1 MTCRRR
7 SPPVAL
13 GPGLPHQVPAWLLTA
28 ALLACGPRDISPPA
42 PSDGEVARPRQPPLA
57 PAPEADASALPV
69 THLTTHDPATLR
81 GLDLGQL
88 RSLELSL
95 SPEDTTT
102 RLAARLPDPAEDAC
116 AQLDLLAL
124 APRSPSL
131 RTLRIAGC
139 EDAVRAGLGELS
151 TQLTTLQ
158 LTDMVLDPVLA
169 GRIASV
175 RTLET
180 LELTRVSVRDVEA
193 VRAALASASFRVL
206 QVEEGSAHVLNAVR
220 GMYEPVS
227 ELRLEGRW
235 LGPDVLSA
243 LSRMR
248 HLRIVRLSQTEISNY
263 GLSFLRNLPGL
274 EALHLDEET
283 VNNQSPMYL
292 RGLPLRSLSCRCPG
306 LGDVGARHLRQ
317 LNALERLRLEDTALT
332 NEGVTSL
339 GQLSA
344 LTDIVLAGADVAD
357 VGLRALTVLPGL
369 RRLDLRSASLDDADL
384 RPLAEAT
391 SLRALTLRGPGVK
404 DPTLRII
411 ADLEQ
416 LESLDLEGTQ
426 VSDLGLR
433 HLRSLSGLRHLN
445 LRGTRVS
452 QRGFESLQR
461 LTSLTSL
468 DLGDTD
474 VVDAAIRQIAAV
486 ASLEELRLDGTLVTA
501 EGLRPLRE
509 LPRLQL
515 VDLRNTRV
523 DPSDGRDALPGVK
536 LAPPS

>member
-1 MTCRRR
+1 MTRRCP
-7 SPPVAL
+7 STPL
-13 GPGLPHQVPAWLLTA
+13 GSRPGPQVPGWLLA
-28 ALLACGPRDISPPA
+28 SVLVACSARESPSPA
-42 PSDGEVARPRQPPLA
+42 PSSREVSPQAQTPMV
-57 PAPEADASALPV
+57 PAPEEVPRARPV
-69 THLTTHDPATLR
+69 THLTTHDPAALR
-81 GLDLGQL
+81 GLELGQL
-88 RSLELSL
+88 SSLELSL
-95 SPEDTTT
+95 SLEDTTA
-102 RLAARLPDPAEDAC
+102 RLAAQLPDPPEDAC

-124 APRSPSL
+124 APRLPAL
-131 RTLRIAGC
+131 RTLRVAGC

-151 TQLTTLQ
+151 AQLTTLQ

-206 QVEEGSAHVLNAVR
+206 HVEEGSAHVLNAVR

>member
-1 MTCRRR
+1 
-7 SPPVAL
+7 
-13 GPGLPHQVPAWLLTA
+13 
-28 ALLACGPRDISPPA
+28 
-42 PSDGEVARPRQPPLA
+42 
-57 PAPEADASALPV
+57 
-69 THLTTHDPATLR
+69 
-81 GLDLGQL
+81 
-88 RSLELSL
+88 
-95 SPEDTTT
+95 
-102 RLAARLPDPAEDAC
+102 
-116 AQLDLLAL
+116 
-124 APRSPSL
+124 
-131 RTLRIAGC
+131 
-139 EDAVRAGLGELS
+139 
-151 TQLTTLQ
+151 
-158 LTDMVLDPVLA
+158 MVLDPVLA

-206 QVEEGSAHVLNAVR
+206 HVEEGSAHVLNAVR

-411 ADLEQ
+411 ADLERRPPGPSADAT
-416 LESLDLEGTQ
+416 LCRKSGGGENLHPHALH
-426 VSDLGLR
+426 VRYLR
-433 HLRSLSGLRHLN
+433 
-445 LRGTRVS
+445 
-452 QRGFESLQR
+452 QQ
-461 LTSLTSL
+461 
-468 DLGDTD
+468 
-474 VVDAAIRQIAAV
+474 
-486 ASLEELRLDGTLVTA
+486 
-501 EGLRPLRE
+501 
-509 LPRLQL
+509 
-515 VDLRNTRV
+515 
-523 DPSDGRDALPGVK
+523 LPGEPLCHHAFAFRTTWMTAKDRCSVE
-536 LAPPS
+536 ACAAG